1 MINIAGK
8 VVNIFCS
15 VVESR
20 IVLQVFPC
28 RQPVKSI
35 ELLGENAKVI
45 NNNSILGLG
54 ENAKVINNN
63 SILGSLLLLTI
74 QPPAYLLSVYP

>member
-1 MINIAGK
+1 MINIVDK

-20 IVLQVFPC
+20 IVMQVFRC

-35 ELLGENAKVI
+35 ELLGGNAKVI
-45 NNNSILGLG
+45 NSNSTLGF
-54 ENAKVINNN
+54 
-63 SILGSLLLLTI
+63 LLLLSI
-74 QPPAYLLSVYP
+74 QPPAYLLSVYS